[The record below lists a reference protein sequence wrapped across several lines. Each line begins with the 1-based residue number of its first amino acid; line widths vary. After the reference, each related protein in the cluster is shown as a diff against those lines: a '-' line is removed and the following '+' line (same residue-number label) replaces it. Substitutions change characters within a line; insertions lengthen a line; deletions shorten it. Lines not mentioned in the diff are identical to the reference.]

1 MFVKRI
7 GQHMLPLP
15 KKETD
20 GSAGFDLR
28 ASEHVTIPS
37 GGSAI
42 VPTGFAW
49 QIPSGSVGMICSR
62 SGMAARNQVFV
73 LNAPGIIDSDYR
85 GEVQVILM
93 NLGQDPFWVSPGNRI
108 AQMVMTIA
116 LGGCCVHEL
125 AELQETKRA
134 GGGLGSTGSG

>member
-7 GQHMLPLP
+7 GQHALALP

-28 ASEHVTIPS
+28 ASEHAIIMS
-37 GGSAI
+37 GGSSV

-62 SGMAARNQVFV
+62 SGIAAKHQVFV

-85 GEVQVILM
+85 GEVKVILM
-93 NLGQDPFWVSPGNRI
+93 NLGPRPFHISPGDRI